1 MRMLFS
7 FIGMWACF
15 TFIIHTLVE
24 ASGKE
29 RLSIAKAVGF
39 GFCTALLTG
48 VFVVATIILF

>member
-1 MRMLFS
+1 MRILLS

-15 TFIIHTLVE
+15 TFTIHALVE

-39 GFCTALLTG
+39 GFCTALLTAL
-48 VFVVATIILF
+48 FAVATIVLF